1 MKTLITK
8 MFGIELPLFAFSHC
22 RNVVAEVSKAGGM
35 GVLGAAGFSPE
46 HLDEELAWLDAHV
59 DGHPYG
65 VDLLIPQKH
74 ADLGS
79 CKLSLDELL
88 PRAHREFVTRILDEA
103 GVPRLPEAQA
113 RDLIEEQAR
122 ELNMTPRQAQRLLD
136 VCLTHPIHLVVNA
149 LGTPPA
155 ETVQALQSR
164 GIRVGSLVGSAAH
177 AKAQIEAGVDMLV
190 AQGSEAGG
198 HTGTITSMVL
208 WPQVVDLAGHVPVL
222 AAGGIGRG
230 RQMAAALALGA
241 SGVWC
246 GSIWL
251 ATRESEL
258 DADLQQRVFEARA
271 EDAVQTRSLTGK
283 PCRALR
289 SRYTEAWED
298 RNAPAPLPMP
308 VQTLLW
314 LEPRLRAQ
322 RAHARDW
329 MTYPVGQI
337 VGDLRG
343 PTTTRGVILDMLE
356 EFVEAVEA
364 LSECIGEA
372 ADASEPTA

>member
-1 MKTLITK
+1 MKTAITE
-8 MFGIELPLFAFSHC
+8 MLGIDLPLFAFSHC

-35 GVLGAAGFSPE
+35 GVLGAAGFSPG
-46 HLDEELAWLDAHV
+46 HLQEELAWLDANV
-59 DGHPYG
+59 EGHPYG
-65 VDLLIPQKH
+65 VDLLIPH
-74 ADLGS
+74 NHEDVGAR
-79 CKLSLDELL
+79 KLSLDEIL
-88 PRAHREFVTRILDEA
+88 PAAHREFVTRILDEA
-103 GVPRLPEAQA
+103 GVPRLPEKEA
-113 RDLIEEQAR
+113 RGLIEEQAR
-122 ELNMTPRQAQRLLD
+122 EINMTPREALRLLE
-136 VCLTHPIHLVVNA
+136 VCLTHPIRLVVNA

-155 ETVQALQSR
+155 KTVRALQAR

-177 AKAQIEAGVDMLV
+177 ARAQIEAGVDLLV

-208 WPQVVDLAGHVPVL
+208 WPQVVDLAGPVPVL

-251 ATRESEL
+251 GTRESEL
-258 DADLQQRVFEARA
+258 DPDMQQRLFQARA
-271 EDAVQTRSLTGK
+271 EDAIQTRSLTGK

-289 SRYTEAWED
+289 SRYTDAWEGRD
-298 RNAPAPLPMP
+298 APAPLSMP

-322 RAHARDW
+322 RARARDW

-337 VGDLRG
+337 VGDLRE
-343 PTTTRGVILDMLE
+343 PTTTRGVIMDMLE
-356 EFVEAVEA
+356 EFVEAVEK
-364 LSECIGEA
+364 LSACLGEPLPA
-372 ADASEPTA
+372 TGPSP